1 MLDARTQQN
10 TDGLHAGNAVL
21 WHVARRN
28 VSKVVLSAND
38 QYCMLR

>member
-1 MLDARTQQN
+1 MLDARTQRN
-10 TDGLHAGNAVL
+10 TEGLHAGNAMQ

-28 VSKVVLSAND
+28 VSKVVLLAND